1 MNDKVIFDL
10 IRNSTSPLT
19 LVKTNGDIV
28 FNSRVFDGIIADKL
42 PYEGN
47 LLEMLMHTDNI
58 VPDIY
63 IMFKNKKIDCYKFP
77 QEIIINN
84 NTSLSIKCN
93 SSITINNEEMILIEL
108 HQNSSIIDSFTEN
121 LIKSETLFIK
131 KNKASLV
138 YDSINKKVIAI
149 NNAAIDFIKNH
160 NLENNKL
167 PTSLYL
173 KVQEIVSTAEI
184 GGISSKT
191 YDINISDNIASI
203 SFECSRIDTNHNYYL
218 VTFTDDT
225 SNKRKNEILSLDKER
240 AHNIID
246 VVPGILFEFEIT
258 GNALNFTYISES
270 IKNLIGISAKHIL
283 NDSKKLFGYLNKLER
298 ARLHYF
304 FTSLSE
310 EERKIRNEFKIIDH
324 ENKAKWITINWHE
337 TYSKEGNIKGTGY
350 IDDITE
356 KKIIQI
362 QKQKT
367 SKRKELKN
375 YFSISLLKQSSISL
389 LLKDLAK
396 KVVTK
401 LLLQDL
407 IIYIYNPDSKKLEYS
422 TSYSSVNNEGTRT
435 TYPKEISIEKGIIGR
450 VVKSQKSEI
459 INYSS
464 DDTDYYYIDKP
475 SESEITVPIIFEG
488 ELLGIIDSEHIRSN
502 FFSKEHLYLLEDI
515 AEALAIRLVQKK
527 RQDDNLKFHSTL
539 SLLYNQG
546 KIFDFNFDLKT
557 KKIND
562 SCIDNII
569 YLIGINDTSKKIEI
583 YNDSTI
589 LLDYVL
595 RYDVDKLSIIE
606 ENLENSVIKTKE
618 ITFRIITELGFIKWL
633 KMTVSNFNKNK
644 TGKILSIDG
653 TIQDITN
660 IKKLESK
667 SKGLENLQS
676 SVELSKKQLE
686 INGDITKT
694 ISLVGHTINVSEI
707 IISKFDANQK
717 NKLVNH
723 IKWTNNKGDIENN
736 GGECFTS
743 KLTNFEEK
751 LKSNL
756 TIEIS
761 DFKENSIAELV
772 NINSFISIPIKTSD
786 GLWGAITF
794 IEKNKKREWKD
805 YEKSLLIVYSNLI
818 SIYIE

>member
-1 MNDKVIFDL
+1 
-10 IRNSTSPLT
+10 
-19 LVKTNGDIV
+19 
-28 FNSRVFDGIIADKL
+28 
-42 PYEGN
+42 
-47 LLEMLMHTDNI
+47 
-58 VPDIY
+58 
-63 IMFKNKKIDCYKFP
+63 
-77 QEIIINN
+77 
-84 NTSLSIKCN
+84 
-93 SSITINNEEMILIEL
+93 
-108 HQNSSIIDSFTEN
+108 
-121 LIKSETLFIK
+121 
-131 KNKASLV
+131 
-138 YDSINKKVIAI
+138 
-149 NNAAIDFIKNH
+149 
-160 NLENNKL
+160 
-167 PTSLYL
+167 
-173 KVQEIVSTAEI
+173 
-184 GGISSKT
+184 
-191 YDINISDNIASI
+191 
-203 SFECSRIDTNHNYYL
+203 
-218 VTFTDDT
+218 
-225 SNKRKNEILSLDKER
+225 
-240 AHNIID
+240 
-246 VVPGILFEFEIT
+246 
-258 GNALNFTYISES
+258 
-270 IKNLIGISAKHIL
+270 
-283 NDSKKLFGYLNKLER
+283 
-298 ARLHYF
+298 
-304 FTSLSE
+304 
-310 EERKIRNEFKIIDH
+310 
-324 ENKAKWITINWHE
+324 
-337 TYSKEGNIKGTGY
+337 
-350 IDDITE
+350 
-356 KKIIQI
+356 
-362 QKQKT
+362 
-367 SKRKELKN
+367 
-375 YFSISLLKQSSISL
+375 
-389 LLKDLAK
+389 
-396 KVVTK
+396 
-401 LLLQDL
+401 
-407 IIYIYNPDSKKLEYS
+407 
-422 TSYSSVNNEGTRT
+422 
-435 TYPKEISIEKGIIGR
+435 

-686 INGDITKT
+686 TNGDITKT

-717 NKLVNH
+717 NKLINH
-723 IKWTNNKGDIENN
+723 IKWTNNKADIENN
-736 GGECFTS
+736 SGECFTS

-756 TIEIS
+756 TIEIP
-761 DFKENSIAELV
+761 DFEENSIDELV

-805 YEKSLLIVYSNLI
+805 YEKSLLIVYSNLV